1 MGAFPKGE
9 FECLT
14 GAEAGV
20 TPMNL
25 QVWVKQLREVAVVGC
40 AWDGERGVSGDK
52 RCHHLHPA
60 GVALEK
66 EMEMGWEWEQG

>member
-1 MGAFPKGE
+1 
-9 FECLT
+9 
-14 GAEAGV
+14 
-20 TPMNL
+20 MNL

-40 AWDGERGVSGDK
+40 AWDGVEWDGEQGVWVSWGAGVSGDK

-66 EMEMGWEWEQG
+66 EMEMGTRMVDKGRGQGQG